1 MSEKIVVSALP
12 KTWILDLDGTI
23 VKHNG
28 YKLDGFDTLL
38 PGAKEFLANIRP
50 EDMVVFVTSRTEE
63 QREITMEFLK
73 NQGIRYDHILFHAPY
88 GERILVNDQKPSG
101 LQTAIAVNTERDKP
115 KDTIFEVDDN
125 L

>member
-115 KDTIFEVDDN
+115 IDTIFEVDDN

>member
-38 PGAKEFLANIRP
+38 PGAKEFLDNIRSG
-50 EDMVVFVTSRTEE
+50 DMVIFVTSRAEE
-63 QREITMEFLK
+63 HREITTEFLK
-73 NQGIRYDHILFHAPY
+73 KQGIRYDHILFHAPY

-115 KDTIFEVDDN
+115 IDTIFEVDDN

>member
-1 MSEKIVVSALP
+1 MSKKIVVSALP

-50 EDMVVFVTSRTEE
+50 GDMVIFVTSRTEE
-63 QREITMEFLK
+63 YREITTEFLK

-101 LQTAIAVNTERDKP
+101 LQTAIAINTERDKP
-115 KDTIFEVDDN
+115 IDTIFEVDDN